1 MKFNFNLN
9 NGVLTVCL
17 DGRLDTEAA
26 IKFEASAAW
35 TWLP

>member
-17 DGRLDTEAA
+17 DGRLDTEAT